1 MTTTINNEHKKLNVP
16 NLRFP
21 EFQGEWE
28 KYELGDICDI
38 ITDFV
43 AAGSFASLRE
53 NVKYYQENNYAQ
65 LIRTIDLK
73 NNFTNSDFVYVD
85 EVAYDFLWRVQLK
98 EPNIVLPNIGA
109 NIGEKYYVKPQD
121 LPKNKNVLG
130 PNAILLRSKCND
142 THFVYF
148 RLSTSSYD
156 NEMKKLVGASGQP
169 KFNKTDLKKV
179 SLFMPSLI
187 EQKRIAYFL
196 ALLEE
201 RIATQN
207 KIIEDLKKLKSA
219 ISKQV
224 FAQKP
229 SGSNR
234 LDSLFSKGK
243 AGGTPTSTNKEY
255 YNGEIPFLS
264 INDITKQGKYV
275 RYTENHLSQ
284 SGLENSSAWVVPKY
298 SLIMSMYASVGL
310 VTINEI
316 PITTSQ
322 AMFAMQLKNKDLLDY
337 LYYYLS
343 YFKYRHIHKY
353 LETGTQSNINADIV
367 RGIMIPT
374 YGHSRNMEISST
386 LQGIDVKIDNELSVL
401 KLFNRQK
408 NYLLSQMF
416 I

>member
-1 MTTTINNEHKKLNVP
+1 M
-16 NLRFP
+16 
-21 EFQGEWE
+21 
-28 KYELGDICDI
+28 
-38 ITDFV
+38 

-219 ISKQV
+219 ISHI
-224 FAQKP
+224 
-229 SGSNR
+229 
-234 LDSLFSKGK
+234 LFSSKGAIHLSEIANVVMGQSPSSNAYNDQGLGMPLVQGNLDISNGKTTPRLYTAEFNQTAEKGNIILTVRAPVGEVAK
-243 AGGTPTSTNKEY
+243 ATQKVCLGRGVCAIIPHEENMSDFIYQYLTFYKFMWRRYEQGST
-255 YNGEIPFLS
+255 FTS
-264 INDITKQGKYV
+264 INGSDV
-275 RYTENHLSQ
+275 RNIFC
-284 SGLENSSAWVVPKY
+284 PKVRNV
-298 SLIMSMYASVGL
+298 SIL
-310 VTINEI
+310 T
-316 PITTSQ
+316 
-322 AMFAMQLKNKDLLDY
+322 LLDIKINIEERVVKQY
-337 LYYYLS
+337 QSQKQYMLY
-343 YFKYRHIHKY
+343 
-353 LETGTQSNINADIV
+353 
-367 RGIMIPT
+367 
-374 YGHSRNMEISST
+374 
-386 LQGIDVKIDNELSVL
+386 
-401 KLFNRQK
+401 
-408 NYLLSQMF
+408 QMF

>member
-1 MTTTINNEHKKLNVP
+1 MANNKNTKVPNVP

-207 KIIEDLKKLKSA
+207 KIIERYESLIRGLNNTLQYDTGGKSVCLGDILLERSERSRTNNQHEVLSSTVKGIFSQREYFSKDIASENNVGYKIIRLHDVVLSPQNLWMGNINYNEIFEIGIVSPSYKVFSIADGYDNQFVAAMLKTHRALYSYMMVSEQGASIVRRNLNMEAFSQLVFKIPSLDKQREIGYAISLLKSQLKTA
-219 ISKQV
+219 NKLI
-224 FAQKP
+224 
-229 SGSNR
+229 
-234 LDSLFSKGK
+234 K
-243 AGGTPTSTNKEY
+243 AY
-255 YNGEIPFLS
+255 
-264 INDITKQGKYV
+264 
-275 RYTENHLSQ
+275 
-284 SGLENSSAWVVPKY
+284 
-298 SLIMSMYASVGL
+298 
-310 VTINEI
+310 
-316 PITTSQ
+316 TSQ
-322 AMFAMQLKNKDLLDY
+322 KQ
-337 LYYYLS
+337 
-343 YFKYRHIHKY
+343 
-353 LETGTQSNINADIV
+353 
-367 RGIMIPT
+367 
-374 YGHSRNMEISST
+374 
-386 LQGIDVKIDNELSVL
+386 
-401 KLFNRQK
+401 
-408 NYLLSQMF
+408 YLLRQMF

>member
-1 MTTTINNEHKKLNVP
+1 M
-16 NLRFP
+16 
-21 EFQGEWE
+21 
-28 KYELGDICDI
+28 
-38 ITDFV
+38 

-219 ISKQV
+219 ISHI
-224 FAQKP
+224 
-229 SGSNR
+229 
-234 LDSLFSKGK
+234 LFSSKGAIHLSEIANVVMGQSPSSNAYNDQGLGMPLVQGNLDISNGKTTPRLYTAEFNQTTEKGNIILTVRAPVGEVAK
-243 AGGTPTSTNKEY
+243 ATQKVCLGRGVCAIIPHEENMSDFIYQYLTFYKFMWRRYEQGST
-255 YNGEIPFLS
+255 FTS
-264 INDITKQGKYV
+264 INGSDV
-275 RYTENHLSQ
+275 RNIFC
-284 SGLENSSAWVVPKY
+284 PKVRNV
-298 SLIMSMYASVGL
+298 SIL
-310 VTINEI
+310 T
-316 PITTSQ
+316 
-322 AMFAMQLKNKDLLDY
+322 LLDIKINIEERVVKQY
-337 LYYYLS
+337 QSQKQYMLY
-343 YFKYRHIHKY
+343 
-353 LETGTQSNINADIV
+353 
-367 RGIMIPT
+367 
-374 YGHSRNMEISST
+374 
-386 LQGIDVKIDNELSVL
+386 
-401 KLFNRQK
+401 
-408 NYLLSQMF
+408 QMF

>member
-1 MTTTINNEHKKLNVP
+1 M
-16 NLRFP
+16 
-21 EFQGEWE
+21 
-28 KYELGDICDI
+28 
-38 ITDFV
+38 

-219 ISKQV
+219 ISHI
-224 FAQKP
+224 
-229 SGSNR
+229 
-234 LDSLFSKGK
+234 LFSSKGAIHLSEIANVVMGQSPSSNAYNDQGLGMPLVQGNLDISNGKTTPRLYTAEFNQTTEKGNIILTVRAPVGEVAK
-243 AGGTPTSTNKEY
+243 ATQKVCLGRGVCAIIPHEENMSDFIYQYLTFYKFMWRRYEQGST
-255 YNGEIPFLS
+255 FTS
-264 INDITKQGKYV
+264 INGSDV
-275 RYTENHLSQ
+275 RNIFC
-284 SGLENSSAWVVPKY
+284 PKVRNV
-298 SLIMSMYASVGL
+298 SIL
-310 VTINEI
+310 T
-316 PITTSQ
+316 
-322 AMFAMQLKNKDLLDY
+322 LLDIKINIEERVVKQY
-337 LYYYLS
+337 
-343 YFKYRHIHKY
+343 
-353 LETGTQSNINADIV
+353 QS
-367 RGIMIPT
+367 
-374 YGHSRNMEISST
+374 
-386 LQGIDVKIDNELSVL
+386 
-401 KLFNRQK
+401 QK
-408 NYLLSQMF
+408 QYK
-416 I
+416 

>member
-1 MTTTINNEHKKLNVP
+1 MDSDVP

-207 KIIEDLKKLKSA
+207 KIIDKLQSLIKGIRNDVFGKLRKDIGLNAKVGDVLSYEQPQPYIVEDTEYT
-219 ISKQV
+219 
-224 FAQKP
+224 
-229 SGSNR
+229 
-234 LDSLFSKGK
+234 
-243 AGGTPTSTNKEY
+243 AGGTPVLTANKAFVLGYTSETDGIYDKGDCIIFDDFTLDCKYVDFPFKVKSSAIKILTAKNKE
-255 YNGEIPFLS
+255 LL
-264 INDITKQGKYV
+264 
-275 RYTENHLSQ
+275 RYTFEFL
-284 SGLENSSAWVVPKY
+284 
-298 SLIMSMYASVGL
+298 
-310 VTINEI
+310 
-316 PITTSQ
+316 
-322 AMFAMQLKNKDLLDY
+322 
-337 LYYYLS
+337 
-343 YFKYRHIHKY
+343 KY
-353 LETGTQSNINADIV
+353 LDLSTDEHKRHYIAETQNQEFILPTTQIV
-367 RGIMIPT
+367 RTIA
-374 YGHSRNMEISST
+374 HAFST
-386 LQGIDVKIDNELSVL
+386 LSSRMQTIVKQRDMLEL
-401 KLFNRQK
+401 QK
-408 NYLLSQMF
+408 QYLLRQMF

>member
-207 KIIEDLKKLKSA
+207 KIIDKLQSLIKGIGNDVFGKLRKDIGLNAKVGDVLSYEQPQPYIVEDTEYT
-219 ISKQV
+219 
-224 FAQKP
+224 
-229 SGSNR
+229 
-234 LDSLFSKGK
+234 
-243 AGGTPTSTNKEY
+243 AGGTPVLTANKAFVLGYTSETDGIYDK
-255 YNGEIPFLS
+255 GDCIIF
-264 INDITKQGKYV
+264 DISLLIANMLIFPL
-275 RYTENHLSQ
+275 RSNHL
-284 SGLENSSAWVVPKY
+284 
-298 SLIMSMYASVGL
+298 
-310 VTINEI
+310 
-316 PITTSQ
+316 
-322 AMFAMQLKNKDLLDY
+322 
-337 LYYYLS
+337 LS
-343 YFKYRHIHKY
+343 KF
-353 LETGTQSNINADIV
+353 
-367 RGIMIPT
+367 
-374 YGHSRNMEISST
+374 
-386 LQGIDVKIDNELSVL
+386 
-401 KLFNRQK
+401 
-408 NYLLSQMF
+408 
-416 I
+416 

>member
-1 MTTTINNEHKKLNVP
+1 M
-16 NLRFP
+16 
-21 EFQGEWE
+21 
-28 KYELGDICDI
+28 
-38 ITDFV
+38 

-207 KIIEDLKKLKSA
+207 KIIDKLQSLIKG
-219 ISKQV
+219 I
-224 FAQKP
+224 AQK
-229 SGSNR
+229 
-234 LDSLFSKGK
+234 
-243 AGGTPTSTNKEY
+243 
-255 YNGEIPFLS
+255 
-264 INDITKQGKYV
+264 
-275 RYTENHLSQ
+275 
-284 SGLENSSAWVVPKY
+284 
-298 SLIMSMYASVGL
+298 
-310 VTINEI
+310 
-316 PITTSQ
+316 
-322 AMFAMQLKNKDLLDY
+322 
-337 LYYYLS
+337 
-343 YFKYRHIHKY
+343 
-353 LETGTQSNINADIV
+353 IV
-367 RGIMIPT
+367 RSNKPNVRL
-374 YGHSRNMEISST
+374 YECVECSSST
-386 LQGIDVKIDNELSVL
+386 QQESEVCEQGAYPVYGANVSL
-401 KLFNRQK
+401 R
-408 NYLLSQMF
+408 
-416 I
+416 

>member
-148 RLSTSSYD
+148 RLTTSSYD

-207 KIIEDLKKLKSA
+207 KIIDKLQSLIKGIGNDVFGKLRKDIGLNAKVGDVLSYEQPQPYIVEDTEYT
-219 ISKQV
+219 
-224 FAQKP
+224 
-229 SGSNR
+229 
-234 LDSLFSKGK
+234 
-243 AGGTPTSTNKEY
+243 AGGTPVLTANKAFVLGYTSETDGIYDKGDCIIFDDFTLDCKYVDFPFKVKSSAIKILTAKNKE
-255 YNGEIPFLS
+255 LL
-264 INDITKQGKYV
+264 
-275 RYTENHLSQ
+275 RYTFEFL
-284 SGLENSSAWVVPKY
+284 
-298 SLIMSMYASVGL
+298 
-310 VTINEI
+310 
-316 PITTSQ
+316 
-322 AMFAMQLKNKDLLDY
+322 
-337 LYYYLS
+337 
-343 YFKYRHIHKY
+343 KY
-353 LETGTQSNINADIV
+353 LDLSTDEHKRHYIAETQKQEFILPTTQIV
-367 RGIMIPT
+367 RTIA
-374 YGHSRNMEISST
+374 HAFST
-386 LQGIDVKIDNELSVL
+386 LSSRMQTIVKQRDMLEL
-401 KLFNRQK
+401 QK
-408 NYLLSQMF
+408 QYLLRQMF

>member
-1 MTTTINNEHKKLNVP
+1 M
-16 NLRFP
+16 
-21 EFQGEWE
+21 
-28 KYELGDICDI
+28 
-38 ITDFV
+38 

-219 ISKQV
+219 ISHI
-224 FAQKP
+224 
-229 SGSNR
+229 
-234 LDSLFSKGK
+234 LFSSKGAIHLSEIANVVMGQSPSSNAYNDQGLGMPLVQGNLDISNGKTTPRLYTAEFNQTTEKGNIILTVRAPVGEVAK
-243 AGGTPTSTNKEY
+243 ATQKVCLGRGVCAIIPHEENMSDFIYQYLTFYKFMWRRYEQGST
-255 YNGEIPFLS
+255 FTS
-264 INDITKQGKYV
+264 INGSDVCNIFCPKV
-275 RYTENHLSQ
+275 RNVSILT
-284 SGLENSSAWVVPKY
+284 
-298 SLIMSMYASVGL
+298 
-310 VTINEI
+310 
-316 PITTSQ
+316 
-322 AMFAMQLKNKDLLDY
+322 LLDIKINIEERVVKQY
-337 LYYYLS
+337 QSQKQYMLY
-343 YFKYRHIHKY
+343 
-353 LETGTQSNINADIV
+353 
-367 RGIMIPT
+367 
-374 YGHSRNMEISST
+374 
-386 LQGIDVKIDNELSVL
+386 
-401 KLFNRQK
+401 
-408 NYLLSQMF
+408 QMF